1 MKNCSFRTIEL
12 VFTLLLAAAL
22 ATPQDVFAQNHVV
35 SPAELQKDVAAA
47 SSVRQKNLAQL
58 ESFLSSPEAVHAMKS
73 AHLDYREV
81 QKAVPQLS
89 DQDLAMLSA
98 RSLKAQK
105 DFAAGDLSNRDLLII
120 LVGVAALI
128 LIIVAVR

>member
-1 MKNCSFRTIEL
+1 MKICSFRTIEL

-35 SPAELQKDVAAA
+35 SPTQLQKDVAAA
-47 SSVRQKNLAQL
+47 SSVRQKNLDQL
-58 ESFLSSPEAVHAMKS
+58 ESFLESPEAVRAMKS

-98 RSLKAQK
+98 RSVKAQK
-105 DFAAGDLSNRDLLII
+105 DFAAGDITDRDLLII
-120 LVGVAALI
+120 LVAVAALI